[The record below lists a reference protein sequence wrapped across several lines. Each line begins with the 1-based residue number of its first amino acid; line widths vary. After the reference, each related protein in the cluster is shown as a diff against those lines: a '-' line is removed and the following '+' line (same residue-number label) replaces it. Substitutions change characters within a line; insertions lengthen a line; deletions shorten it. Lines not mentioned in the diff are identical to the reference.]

1 MNYLVL
7 RRAVMRYY
15 MPLGSPPSSLS
26 YNMQAL
32 DIHDLLLPNKL
43 VPWQKICL
51 RRENGRR
58 ERIDLISEN
67 GGGD

>member
-1 MNYLVL
+1 
-7 RRAVMRYY
+7 MRYY

-32 DIHDLLLPNKL
+32 DIHDLLHPNKL
-43 VPWQKICL
+43 VPRRKICL
-51 RRENGRR
+51 RGEERE

>member
-15 MPLGSPPSSLS
+15 MPLGSPPPLS

-32 DIHDLLLPNKL
+32 DIHDLLHPNKL
-43 VPWQKICL
+43 VPRRKICL
-51 RRENGRR
+51 KGEEWE